1 MPTVVIAPDGFGGT
15 LSAAEAAEAIA
26 SGWRAIRPDDELVL
40 VPMSD
45 GGEGL
50 LDVVQR
56 PDDVRHVTEVAGPLG
71 HPLDAAML
79 LRADGSVLIESALA
93 CGLALVAPHRRAPLR
108 TTTYGV
114 GQLLEAARALGA
126 RRILVGLG
134 GSATVDG
141 GAGALMGLGLR
152 PTLEDGSG
160 LKVGAADL
168 ERVAAVSVGW
178 RSDWSDVEVELLAD
192 VTTPLTDAAQVFGP
206 QKGAS
211 PDEVERLRAGL
222 DRWADVIER
231 DLVPA
236 GEGRRPGGTLE
247 DAGGTF
253 EDAGGALA
261 DAAAPEA
268 RSPRLRDL
276 PATGAAGGLGYALVA
291 ALGARFRVGSE
302 AVGELVGLPAAIATA
317 DLVVTGEGR
326 LDATTGAGK
335 VVTYVAGC
343 ARAHGLRVH
352 AVVGQRGPG
361 APALDDVQEAS
372 PGGPP
377 PDPVVDVR
385 EAAGRSASVWQP

>member
-26 SGWRAIRPDDELVL
+26 SGWRAIRPADDLIL

-56 PDDVRHVTEVAGPLG
+56 PDDIRHVTEVAGPLG

-93 CGLALVAPHRRAPLR
+93 CGLALVAHEHRAPLR

-141 GAGALMGLGLR
+141 GAGALIALGLR

-222 DRWADVIER
+222 DRWADVVER

-236 GEGRRPGGTLE
+236 GQGRSTVGALE
-247 DAGGTF
+247 DAGGAI
-253 EDAGGALA
+253 EDAAA
-261 DAAAPEA
+261 DAAAPDGRA
-268 RSPRLRDL
+268 ARLRDL

-326 LDATTGAGK
+326 LDVTTGAGK
-335 VVTYVAGC
+335 VVTHVAGC

-377 PDPVVDVR
+377 PDPVADVR
-385 EAAGRSASVWQP
+385 EAAGRSASVWEP

>member
-15 LSAAEAAEAIA
+15 LSAADAAEAIA
-26 SGWRAIRPDDELVL
+26 AGWRAVRPDDELVL

-50 LDVVQR
+50 LEVVER
-56 PDDVRHVTEVAGPLG
+56 PGDTRHVTEVAGPLG

-79 LRADGSVLIESALA
+79 LRADGRVLIESASA
-93 CGLALVAPHRRAPLR
+93 CGLALVPSDRRTPLR

-141 GAGALMGLGLR
+141 GAGALTALGLR
-152 PTLEDGSG
+152 PTIEDGSG
-160 LKVGAADL
+160 LKVGGADL
-168 ERVAAVSVGW
+168 GRVAAVAVG
-178 RSDWSDVEVELLAD
+178 RRADWSEVEVELLAD
-192 VTTPLTDAAQVFGP
+192 VTTPLTEAAQVFGP

-222 DRWADVIER
+222 DRWADVVER
-231 DLVPA
+231 DLVA
-236 GEGRRPGGTLE
+236 SGRGP
-247 DAGGTF
+247 DAAGGTG
-253 EDAGGALA
+253 DAGA
-261 DAAAPEA
+261 DAEGATAPVDGLA
-268 RSPRLRDL
+268 RLRDL

-302 AVGELVGLPAAIATA
+302 AVGELVGLPAAIAAA

-335 VVTYVAGC
+335 VVTHVA
-343 ARAHGLRVH
+343 ARSRARGLRVH

-361 APALDDVQEAS
+361 APVLDDVQEAS

-377 PDPVVDVR
+377 KDPAADVR
-385 EAAGRSASVWQP
+385 EAAGRSASVWSP